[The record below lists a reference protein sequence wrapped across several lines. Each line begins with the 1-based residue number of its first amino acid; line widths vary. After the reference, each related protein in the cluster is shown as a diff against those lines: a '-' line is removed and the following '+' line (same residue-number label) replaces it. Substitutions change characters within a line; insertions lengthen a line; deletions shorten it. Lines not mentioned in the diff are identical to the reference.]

1 MYNACVRVCVC
12 VPMLSNGG
20 TVNDLGNVR
29 DVLYISH
36 FQTPFLSFPDSAG
49 QAAVTNARG
58 YSSYTHD
65 FPRWVCRTLS
75 MWACHCALY
84 NNARVRVEL
93 RDRRSVSE
101 LTE

>member
-36 FQTPFLSFPDSAG
+36 FPSTFLLD
-49 QAAVTNARG
+49 
-58 YSSYTHD
+58 
-65 FPRWVCRTLS
+65 
-75 MWACHCALY
+75 
-84 NNARVRVEL
+84 
-93 RDRRSVSE
+93 SVSE
-101 LTE
+101 LP